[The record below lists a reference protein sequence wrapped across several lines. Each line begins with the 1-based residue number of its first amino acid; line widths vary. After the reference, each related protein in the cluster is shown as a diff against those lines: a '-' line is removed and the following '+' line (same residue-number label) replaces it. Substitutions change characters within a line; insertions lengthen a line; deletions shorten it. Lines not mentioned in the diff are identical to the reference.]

1 MLLILFSLTALAE
14 DLSYP
19 EALQQALDRN
29 ASVLGGQLSAD
40 GARGALLAS
49 KGIFDPELSGWLGY
63 SANRSE
69 GTREFGEVLSSFNS
83 LNADAEISQYLQTG
97 TSLSLGLTTS
107 QSRFRY
113 ELRDTGLVVESD
125 EPQWSTD
132 LSLGLTQNL
141 LEGFSRRYN
150 LQGVRAAEQ
159 AVETASLSVL
169 ATRQQVLADTA
180 SAYWGLVL
188 SQRLVTIAEQGLA
201 VAEEERRIV
210 LARVQAGSLAP
221 IERTRV
227 EAAVVQARSSQ
238 LQARS
243 AAAAASEGLQ
253 VLLGDSPDGQLR
265 AISEP
270 AEPSAIELD
279 DDAIAVEA
287 LRSNLDLQQLRL
299 SEEGADLDLRDAQ
312 HARLPSLSLV
322 GSAALKG
329 YETSLSGSFAE
340 VFGGELLDWS
350 LGGQVGAP
358 LGNRAARGSVAQREA
373 ALGQARI
380 SREAAERGL
389 LQGVRA
395 QVRAVEQAA
404 VTVELARANLDLA
417 EQTLAAERVLQEAGR
432 ALQKDVLE
440 SMRAVDSARVA
451 VEQARVDHAMA
462 VVELMR
468 LRGAL

>member
-1 MLLILFSLTALAE
+1 MLLLLLSLTAFAE
-14 DLSYP
+14 DLSYAD
-19 EALQQALDRN
+19 ALQQALDRN

-49 KGIFDPELSGWLGY
+49 RGTFDPELSGWLGY

-69 GTREFGEVLSSFNS
+69 ATREFGDVLSSFNS
-83 LNADAEISQYLQTG
+83 LSADAEISQYLQTG
-97 TSLSLGLTTS
+97 TSLTLGLTTS

-188 SQRLVTIAEQGLA
+188 AQRLVTIAEQGLA

-210 LARVQAGSLAP
+210 LARVEAGSLAP

-227 EAAVVQARSSQ
+227 EAAVVQARSSLLEAQ
-238 LQARS
+238 S
-243 AAAAASEGLQ
+243 AAAAAAEGLQ
-253 VLLGDSPDGQLR
+253 VLLGDSPDGEVR

-279 DDAIAVEA
+279 DAAIAEEA
-287 LRSNLDLQQLRL
+287 LRGN
-299 SEEGADLDLRDAQ
+299 LDLRDAR
-312 HARLPSLSLV
+312 HALLPSLSLV
-322 GSAALKG
+322 GSTALKG

-350 LGGQVGAP
+350 LGGQVGTP
-358 LGNRAARGSVAQREA
+358 LGNRAARGAVAQREA
-373 ALGQARI
+373 SLAQARI
-380 SREAAERGL
+380 SRESAERSL
-389 LQGVRA
+389 VQGVRA

>member
-1 MLLILFSLTALAE
+1 MLALLLCLTASAE
-14 DLSYP
+14 DLGYAD
-19 EALQQALDRN
+19 ALQQALDRN
-29 ASVLGGQLSAD
+29 ASVLGGQLTAD

-49 KGIFDPELSGWLGY
+49 KGIFDPELSAWMGY
-63 SANRSE
+63 SASRGES
-69 GTREFGEVLSSFNS
+69 TREFGDVLSSFNA
-83 LNADAEISQYLQTG
+83 LNVDAEVSQYLETG
-97 TSLSLGLTTS
+97 TSLSLGLATT

-113 ELRDTGLVVESD
+113 ELRDTGIVVESD

-150 LQGVRAAEQ
+150 LQGVRTAEQ
-159 AVETASLSVL
+159 SVETASLSVL

-180 SAYWGLVL
+180 RAYWSLAL
-188 SQRLVTIAEQGLA
+188 SQRLVAIAEQGLA

-210 LARVQAGSLAP
+210 VARVEAGSLAP

-227 EAAVVQARSSQ
+227 EALVVQARSS
-238 LQARS
+238 LLEARS
-243 AAAAASEGLQ
+243 AAAAAAEGLQ
-253 VLLGDSPDGQLR
+253 VLLGRAPDGQLT
-265 AISEP
+265 ATSEP
-270 AEPSAIELD
+270 AEPSAIELN
-279 DDAIAVEA
+279 AETIVEEA
-287 LRSNLDLQQLRL
+287 MRQNLELQQLRL
-299 SEEGADLDLRDAQ
+299 AEEGADLDVRDAR
-312 HARLPSLSLV
+312 HARMPSLSLV
-322 GSAALKG
+322 GSAAIKG
-329 YETSLSGSFAE
+329 YETSLGSSFSE
-340 VFGGELLDWS
+340 MFGGDLLDWS
-350 LGGQVGAP
+350 LGGQFGAP
-358 LGNRAARGSVAQREA
+358 LGNRVARGTVEQREA
-373 ALGQARI
+373 ALAQARI
-380 SREAAERGL
+380 SREAAERSL
-389 LQGVRA
+389 QQGVRA

-404 VTVELARANLDLA
+404 ATLELARANLDLA

>member
-1 MLLILFSLTALAE
+1 MLLLLLSLTAFAE
-14 DLSYP
+14 DLSYAD
-19 EALQQALDRN
+19 ALQQALDRN

-49 KGIFDPELSGWLGY
+49 RGTFDPELSGWLGY

-69 GTREFGEVLSSFNS
+69 ATREFGDVLSSFNS
-83 LNADAEISQYLQTG
+83 LSADAEISQYLQTG
-97 TSLSLGLTTS
+97 TSLTLGLTTS

-188 SQRLVTIAEQGLA
+188 AQRLVTIAEQGLA

-210 LARVQAGSLAP
+210 LARVEAGSLAP

-227 EAAVVQARSSQ
+227 EAAVVQARSSLLEAQ
-238 LQARS
+238 S
-243 AAAAASEGLQ
+243 AAAAAAEGLQ
-253 VLLGDSPDGQLR
+253 VLLGDSPDGEVR

-279 DDAIAVEA
+279 DAAIAEEA
-287 LRSNLDLQQLRL
+287 LRGNLDLQQLRPKR
-299 SEEGADLDLRDAQ
+299 A
-312 HARLPSLSLV
+312 P
-322 GSAALKG
+322 
-329 YETSLSGSFAE
+329 TSTCATPATPCCPRSPWSG
-340 VFGGELLDWS
+340 
-350 LGGQVGAP
+350 
-358 LGNRAARGSVAQREA
+358 RRR
-373 ALGQARI
+373 
-380 SREAAERGL
+380 
-389 LQGVRA
+389 
-395 QVRAVEQAA
+395 
-404 VTVELARANLDLA
+404 
-417 EQTLAAERVLQEAGR
+417 
-432 ALQKDVLE
+432 
-440 SMRAVDSARVA
+440 
-451 VEQARVDHAMA
+451 
-462 VVELMR
+462 
-468 LRGAL
+468 